1 MPPHRS
7 LLPPPRLASLLQEV
21 LVTKLKSKDSGHFPF
36 LAYLSLHS
44 LVANQTS
51 QSITLHLS
59 PLSEVKEEI
68 CFHLPSGSVL
78 LFPPIPLAKQTQ
90 PTHSI
95 SEMRIKGSPE
105 FSPQSPAAKPEAH
118 LVVVSLGKAPDSSCV
133 TSPLPQPPAPLPVL
147 LPASLPTPTLH
158 YCSFPLPP
166 SHTTASWTERG
177 RRGMKYC
184 GVRR

>member
-1 MPPHRS
+1 M
-7 LLPPPRLASLLQEV
+7 
-21 LVTKLKSKDSGHFPF
+21 TKLKSKDSGHFPF

-133 TSPLPQPPAPLPVL
+133 TSPLTSATCPSACAAPC
-147 LPASLPTPTLH
+147 LPAHPNTALLL
-158 YCSFPLPP
+158 FPLPP
-166 SHTTASWTERG
+166 SHTTASWTERS